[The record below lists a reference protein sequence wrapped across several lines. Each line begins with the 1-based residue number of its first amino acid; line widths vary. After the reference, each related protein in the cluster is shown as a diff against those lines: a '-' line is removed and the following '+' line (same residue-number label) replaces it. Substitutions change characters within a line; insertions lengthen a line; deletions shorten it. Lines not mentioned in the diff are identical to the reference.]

1 MDEFDVILIVL
12 CILGLLRFLYPK
24 LFKFI
29 EFDYTRSFNE
39 KNEKFLRRESG
50 LSYNFF
56 KFICDYRDGVLI
68 KVYWVSGMIGFLLF
82 PLYPSEDIFLTFCLI
97 WGSPWILGW
106 TYIMVVLFVFL
117 LTIMLDVIRSIIKN
131 L

>member
-56 KFICDYRDGVLI
+56 KFICDYRDGFLI
-68 KVYWVSGMIGFLLF
+68 KVYWVSGIIGFLIF
-82 PLYPSEDIFLTFCLI
+82 PPISVDIFLIFGFT
-97 WGSPWILGW
+97 WGLPWILGW